1 MKIIQKYKSLDLNDK
16 IFYGLTILSLGIW
29 AIFFLGFFATCIY
42 FVITSSVPGFPS
54 FDLSFLNFGDFF
66 DVLNFIIGRNPYDSN
81 ASLIANYPPF
91 AYMIL
96 YPFAKLAGANG
107 VTNLL
112 HSTRGILSL
121 SLFYC
126 ISLSCLSVLTRK
138 LFKGQERN
146 KRVLFTL
153 FIMFSFP
160 VIYLVIRANFL
171 LITVIFVLF
180 FINYYKSE
188 NKILKELAILALALA
203 VATKLYP
210 VFFVILLLRERRFLD
225 CLKTAFYFVILF
237 ILPFLFFKGGM
248 DNISYFF
255 NDLIDFT
262 RYSNSRIRDVSIDNV
277 VRILFEL
284 VGIKN
289 TSAYKITALTLT
301 AVITILSII
310 ASLFIKKK
318 WKVFL
323 LIAMVCITTP
333 MVSFAYSFVFLIPSL
348 AFFFEE
354 EKVNTD
360 MLFAVL
366 FLVLFSVLGFFL
378 YLNAFIILGI
388 QIALIIQSFE
398 VVLNLLKRL
407 FNWMKGLDKKLKFLF
422 VGGLN
427 TVLGL
432 GVYYIVLLSL
442 GVNLSEKDANILE
455 ITFATILSTI
465 IGVVNSYFWN
475 KNFTFE
481 SREKNFWEKVRFVIV
496 YAVATL
502 LDVGIKALLR
512 YYTDLN
518 EYIIPLITVVVVM
531 ITTYLGQRFFVFRK
545 AIEENESLKKNEEK
559 SINQE
564 EKQKL
569 ISEEE
574 K

>member
-29 AIFFLGFFATCIY
+29 AIFFMGFLGACVY
-42 FVITSSVPGFPS
+42 FIIKSGISGFS
-54 FDLSFLNFGDFF
+54 DFIKFINFGDFF
-66 DVLNFIIGRNPYDSN
+66 DVLNFISGRNPYNSGF
-81 ASLIANYPPF
+81 AGTANYPPF

-112 HSTRGILSL
+112 QSTRGILSL
-121 SLFYC
+121 CLFYC
-126 ISLSCLSVLTRK
+126 IGLSCITVLTYK
-138 LFKGQERN
+138 LFTGQEKN

-160 VIYLVIRANFL
+160 VIYLVIRANVL
-171 LITVIFVLF
+171 LMTLIFILF
-180 FINYYKSE
+180 FINYYKSD

-210 VFFVILLLRERRFLD
+210 VFFGILLLRERRFLD
-225 CLKTAFYFVILF
+225 CFKAAFYSVILF
-237 ILPFLFFKGGM
+237 ILPFFFFKGGM
-248 DNISYFF
+248 NNISYFF
-255 NDLIDFT
+255 NDLINFT
-262 RYSNSRIRDVSIDNV
+262 KYSNSRIRDVSIDNV

-284 VGIKN
+284 FGIKN
-289 TSAYKITALTLT
+289 AKAYKITALVLMII
-301 AVITILSII
+301 ITILSIV

-323 LIAMVCITTP
+323 LIAMICITTP
-333 MVSFAYSFVFLIPSL
+333 IVSFAYSFVFLIPSL

-360 MLFAVL
+360 MLFAML
-366 FLVLFSVLGFFL
+366 FLILFSVLGFFL

-398 VVLNLLKRL
+398 AVLNLLKRL
-407 FNWMKGLDKKLKFLF
+407 FNWAKGLDKKLKFLF

-442 GVNLSEKDANILE
+442 GVDLSQSNTNIILE
-455 ITFATILSTI
+455 RTFATILSTLV
-465 IGVVNSYFWN
+465 GVVNSYFWN

-481 SREKNFWEKVRFVIV
+481 SREKNFGEKVRFIIV

-502 LDVGIKALLR
+502 LDLGIKTGLG
-512 YYTDLN
+512 YTNLN
-518 EYIIPLITVVVVM
+518 EYVIPLITVIAVM

-545 AIEENESLKKNEEK
+545 AIEKNESLKKNEEK